1 MNTIQLSQKFSAIEQ
16 EISEIKA
23 ALIEANILK
32 APAPPLLRRNQQQFL
47 ATDVK
52 VTQRFRAS
60 VQHPFTVL
68 ANFTCP
74 ACALTHEQVEFRIG
88 ENGGTTT
95 TACSCGSNLRV
106 KLSWDPS
113 MK

>member
-32 APAPPLLRRNQQQFL
+32 APAPAAKPAAIPF